1 MASSRNLTRFVCHRR
16 IIQNHG
22 NRDDEEEEEEEERES
37 ESNSVASSTPA
48 SATPDIGAEFLGE
61 LGEELDSRSDELQED
76 DESV

>member
-1 MASSRNLTRFVCHRR
+1 MASSRNLTCFVSHRR

-22 NRDDEEEEEEEERES
+22 NRDDEEKEEEEEERES
-37 ESNSVASSTPA
+37 ESNSVASTPA

>member
-1 MASSRNLTRFVCHRR
+1 MASSRNLTCFVCHRR

-22 NRDDEEEEEEEERES
+22 NRDDEEKEEEERES

>member
-37 ESNSVASSTPA
+37 ESNSVASTPA